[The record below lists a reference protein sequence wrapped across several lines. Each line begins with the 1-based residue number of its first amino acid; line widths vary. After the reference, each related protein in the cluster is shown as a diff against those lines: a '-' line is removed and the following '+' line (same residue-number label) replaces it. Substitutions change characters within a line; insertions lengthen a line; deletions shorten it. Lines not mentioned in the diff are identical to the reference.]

1 LSCLHADLTKGDE
14 MEHIQQF
21 VIVKKDKDHKSSL
34 KFIGLISLIPI
45 LIFFSLIRVFPFD
58 NVTIEEQNSLTA
70 KHLSV
75 HSNAQKNRK
84 RVPLQPL
91 EGLSAQE
98 KYLLLYYAVFGKS
111 VRESGNDGKRV
122 K

>member
-1 LSCLHADLTKGDE
+1 

-21 VIVKKDKDHKSSL
+21 VIVHKEKDHKSSL
-34 KFIGLISLIPI
+34 KFIGLISLIPV
-45 LIFFSLIRVFPFD
+45 LIFFSLICVFPFHD
-58 NVTIEEQNSLTA
+58 VTITEQYSLKA

-75 HSNAQKNRK
+75 HSGAQRNKK

-91 EGLSAQE
+91 ESLSAEE
-98 KYLLLYYAVFGKS
+98 KYLLLHYVVFGKS
-111 VRESGNDGKRV
+111 LRESGNDGKRV

>member
-1 LSCLHADLTKGDE
+1 

-21 VIVKKDKDHKSSL
+21 VIVNKEKDHKSSL

-45 LIFFSLIRVFPFD
+45 LIFFSLICVFPFD
-58 NVTIEEQNSLTA
+58 NVTIAEQNSLTA
-70 KHLSV
+70 KHFSV
-75 HSNAQKNRK
+75 HSDAQKNTK

-98 KYLLLYYAVFGKS
+98 KNLLLYYAVFGKS